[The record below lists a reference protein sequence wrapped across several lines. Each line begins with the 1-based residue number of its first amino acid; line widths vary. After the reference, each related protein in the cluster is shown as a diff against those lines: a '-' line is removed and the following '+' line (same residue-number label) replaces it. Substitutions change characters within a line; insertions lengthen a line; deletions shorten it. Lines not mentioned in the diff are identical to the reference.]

1 MHLMP
6 VFPSLLLCLLPSQD
20 TWTKSCLVA
29 AEFIIVCGKL
39 AVTVLRRMEQ
49 TTKVTGYTLKV
60 MESLTVP
67 EDWLRVAALMDMD
80 EHKATASRLRDVTM
94 AVLRER
100 WWSWCLLHPDLKD
113 THVHSSRRM
122 FILAPAS
129 DLVVWVQAM
138 GFGMP
143 GLDH

>member
-1 MHLMP
+1 M
-6 VFPSLLLCLLPSQD
+6 
-20 TWTKSCLVA
+20 A

-39 AVTVLRRMEQ
+39 GVTVLRRMEE

-67 EDWLRVAALMDMD
+67 EDWQRVAALMDMP

-94 AVLRER
+94 TVLRER

-113 THVHSSRRM
+113 NYVHSSRRM
-122 FILAPAS
+122 FLLALAS
-129 DLVVWVQAM
+129 GQGCGYRQWQLACLARITQGV
-138 GFGMP
+138 
-143 GLDH
+143 